1 MYSMSNFKLLVE
13 KQSEIDT
20 IYQKC
25 NDLIQS
31 TVTPKLDEEVEQFL
45 KLVEQHLT
53 QQGFTITN
61 TSTGLI
67 ANYQEAVIN
76 VDKHSKHLEEC
87 FFINL
92 NSYAEDQVSIVLDIS
107 PTMLPKIS
115 NQLDGYT
122 DIIEQMTDKL
132 KQAKSLEKACTN
144 PKFLYKTQSNKV
156 FHTPQEVLD
165 YYFQG

>member
-1 MYSMSNFKLLVE
+1 MSNFKILVD
-13 KQSEIDT
+13 KQAEIDT

-25 NDLIQS
+25 DDLIQS
-31 TVTPKLDEEVEQFL
+31 TVRPKLDAEVEQFL
-45 KLVEQHLT
+45 SLVEQHLT
-53 QQGFTITN
+53 QQGFTIKK

-67 ANYQEAVIN
+67 ANFQEAVIN

-107 PTMLPKIS
+107 PIMLPKIS

-132 KQAKSLEKACTN
+132 KQAKSPRKPVINQHFSIKRKAI
-144 PKFLYKTQSNKV
+144 KFSIPHNK
-156 FHTPQEVLD
+156 
-165 YYFQG
+165 

>member
-1 MYSMSNFKLLVE
+1 ML
-13 KQSEIDT
+13 
-20 IYQKC
+20 
-25 NDLIQS
+25 
-31 TVTPKLDEEVEQFL
+31 
-45 KLVEQHLT
+45 
-53 QQGFTITN
+53 
-61 TSTGLI
+61 
-67 ANYQEAVIN
+67 
-76 VDKHSKHLEEC
+76 
-87 FFINL
+87 FINL

-115 NQLDGYT
+115 NRLDGYT